1 MSTALMIIGIAIL
14 LFVVYSAYTIRKV
27 RNMKE
32 VPESK
37 KIVTLT
43 KANFEHQV
51 KNSIVLIDF
60 WASWCMPCKMLAPVI
75 NDVAEEADGMAKV
88 GKVNIEEQKELAS
101 RFSVRS
107 IPTIILLKNGKE
119 INRFVG
125 VKTKNFYLKQI
136 QSTK

>member
-1 MSTALMIIGIAIL
+1 MSTALMIIGIAML
-14 LFVVYSAYTIRKV
+14 LFIVYTFYTIRKV
-27 RNMKE
+27 RNMKD

-51 KNSIVLIDF
+51 KNGVVLIDF

-75 NDVAEEADGMAKV
+75 NDVAEEVNGAAKV
-88 GKVNIEEQKELAS
+88 GKINIEEQKELAS
-101 RFSVRS
+101 KYSVRS

-119 INRFVG
+119 VNRFVG

-136 QSTK
+136 HST